1 VVQDVYLE
9 EEADDGA
16 RTEADGLSCA
26 QVLAAD
32 HPIPQQ
38 VPRETAHIH
47 LQPVPAA
54 AGEARRFIRSTA
66 TALDPDKLDD
76 VLVLTS
82 ELVTNAVL
90 HARTPFE
97 LGVTLTD
104 DAILICVGDGTRST
118 PQVQE
123 SSDGQENG
131 RGIMLVRALADDWGI
146 ESSESRQGKV
156 VWFLLRAAV
165 AEGGSRA

>member
-1 VVQDVYLE
+1 M
-9 EEADDGA
+9 
-16 RTEADGLSCA
+16 SCA

-38 VPRETAHIH
+38 AVRETSHIH

-54 AGEARRFIRSTA
+54 ARQARRFVQSTA
-66 TALDPDKLDD
+66 TSLAPDKLDD

-90 HARTPFE
+90 HARTPLE
-97 LGVTLTD
+97 LGVILTE
-104 DAILICVGDGTRST
+104 DAVLICVADGTLVT
-118 PQVQE
+118 PQMPE
-123 SSDGQENG
+123 SSEGRENG
-131 RGIMLVRALADDWGI
+131 RGIMMIRALADDWGV
-146 ESSESRQGKV
+146 EPSEGRPGKV

-165 AEGGSRA
+165 GEGGSRA